1 MTTATTPL
9 TDGVSPS
16 PASRPDR
23 LYPTLT
29 PAQVARIAPHGRR
42 RQVAQGEVLV
52 HAGESAARIFVVLA
66 GRIDVIRPWASEEV
80 VVSFTPGM
88 FTGEATMLSG
98 RRGLAQIRA
107 GADGEVIE
115 VGRDDLLAL
124 IQTDSELSA
133 IFMRAFILRRVELI
147 NRNVSDVV
155 VVGST
160 HCKGTLRVREFL
172 IRNGHPHTMLD
183 LDRDPSAQEFLDR
196 I

>member
-16 PASRPDR
+16 PAWRPDR

-29 PAQVARIAPHGRR
+29 PGQVARIAPHGRR

-66 GRIDVIRPWASEEV
+66 GRIDVIRPSASEEV
-80 VVSFTPGM
+80 VISFSPGM

-98 RRGLAQIRA
+98 RRGLAQVRA
-107 GADGEVIE
+107 GADSEDIE
-115 VGRDDLLAL
+115 VARDDLLAL

-133 IFMRAFILRRVELI
+133 ILMRAFILRRVELI
-147 NRNVSDVV
+147 SRRVSDVV
-155 VVGST
+155 VLGSP
-160 HCKGTLRVREFL
+160 HCKRTLRIREFL
-172 IRNGHPHTMLD
+172 TPNGHP
-183 LDRDPSAQEFLDR
+183 P
-196 I
+196 